1 MYPRR
6 SGVQR
11 GRWRGITLALALVSV
26 LVTTGCGSSGSGGGA
41 SSKLGL
47 KSSDT
52 LMIGTSNDAPL
63 SFIVN
68 GNAQG
73 VLPDV
78 LRVVMKQE
86 GLKNLKSVAMP
97 FASIIPSVQSEKID
111 MVGDGMYVT
120 PERSKQITF
129 TKPSMFNP
137 EGLVVKKGN
146 PQNLHSLQ
154 QLHGHTVGTYQGTV
168 WVEWLNDLHKK
179 DSSIKVKLYPTIQGA
194 IDDVGTG
201 RLDAAL
207 IDASITG
214 YAVKKNPSLGV
225 EVVSDY
231 QPRDKKGTAI
241 AFGVAKGNDALARAV
256 DRALAS
262 MRSDGSLEKILTRW
276 GLTPTSLYLQP

>member
-1 MYPRR
+1 
-6 SGVQR
+6 
-11 GRWRGITLALALVSV
+11 LAVALVSV
-26 LVTTGCGSSGSGGGA
+26 LVATGCGSSGDGGSSGGGG

-52 LMIGTSNDAPL
+52 LVIGTSNDAPL
-63 SFIVN
+63 SFLVN

-78 LRVVMKQE
+78 LREVMKQE

-97 FASIIPSVQSEKID
+97 FASIIPSVQSDKID

-120 PERSKQITF
+120 PERSQQITF
-129 TKPSMFNP
+129 TKASMFNP

-146 PQNLHSLQ
+146 PQNLHSLDE
-154 QLHGHTVGTYQGTV
+154 LKGHTVGTYQGTV
-168 WVEWLNDLHKK
+168 WVEWLNDLHKQ
-179 DSSIKVKLYPTIQGA
+179 DSSIKVKLYPTIQGV

-214 YAVKKNPSLGV
+214 YAVKKNPGLGV

-231 QPRDKKGTAI
+231 QPRDKQGTAI
-241 AFGVAKGNDALARAV
+241 AFGVAKGNNALASAV
-256 DRALAS
+256 NKALAS
-262 MRSDGSLEKILTRW
+262 MRSDGTLEKILTRW